1 MSWSGAGCRQI
12 PLRSRVA
19 HNLGADLEDAT
30 GPGATAFQWLY
41 LHRGQLMI
49 TPPRQPDTLI
59 AKAMLAAAIEQGAQP
74 ATADELAALE
84 RLIAHA
90 QRDSGQSRIV
100 ADFLLAWWNAGSCG
114 GFDLT
119 SVWALDSAIVADM
132 TVVFGLIGRVNH
144 YPDRMGYEAEF
155 TNLVRTWRPELDR

>member
-1 MSWSGAGCRQI
+1 
-12 PLRSRVA
+12 
-19 HNLGADLEDAT
+19 
-30 GPGATAFQWLY
+30 
-41 LHRGQLMI
+41 MI
-49 TPPRQPDTLI
+49 TPPRQPDALI

-84 RLIAHA
+84 RLLAHA

-100 ADFLLAWWNAGSCG
+100 ADFLLAWWNADSCG

-119 SVWALDSAIVADM
+119 SLWTLDSAIVADM
-132 TVVFGLIGRVNH
+132 TVVFGLIARVNR

>member
-1 MSWSGAGCRQI
+1 
-12 PLRSRVA
+12 
-19 HNLGADLEDAT
+19 
-30 GPGATAFQWLY
+30 
-41 LHRGQLMI
+41 MI
-49 TPPRQPDTLI
+49 NPPRQLDALI

-84 RLIAHA
+84 RLLAHG
-90 QRDSGQSRIV
+90 QRDSGQSRSV
-100 ADFLLAWWNAGSCG
+100 ADFLLAWWNADSCG

-119 SVWALDSAIVADM
+119 SLWALDAAIVADM
-132 TVVFGLIGRVNH
+132 VVVFGLIARVNR